1 MSVAFNGVV
10 LVAPGVASYIDDS
23 ASSSSP
29 TTTANAI
36 AILGESERGETGQP
50 VVFTDSSAVRAY
62 YGTSSVDL
70 PLIYGITR
78 AMNAGASRVYGL
90 RVGNATKASVS
101 IKSGNQNLINILTK
115 EWGNTGNAWNLEV
128 TTNASDPLAKD
139 IKLTLHDGRVYRQT

>member
-115 EWGNTGNAWNLEV
+115 EWGTLGTHGILKLPPMRPI
-128 TTNASDPLAKD
+128 PLQR
-139 IKLTLHDGRVYRQT
+139 ISS